1 MAVDRE
7 GMSIRAAGL
16 LRATRSLRATA
27 AACGAS
33 ACLALNAAAQEAG
46 RLFPPIDAASHA
58 DWSGPYLGLSAG
70 AGSNYGRYRT
80 SPFMLGP
87 DMVAGLS
94 GTFTAAGSA
103 TPWNAGGFA
112 GYLWQAGPIVYGV
125 EGRIGTTSTKRSL
138 AFDGTAD
145 SLTAKQSLGGGLRGR
160 LGYAFDNYLFYGTAG
175 LAFGRHRFVAASPFL
190 TTRDT
195 SDDLGF
201 SYGFGI
207 ETAITPTLALGI
219 DYQRIRFSRNGTPFT
234 SVPRARL
241 DSDEVAARLTWR
253 PFGMALAPEPK
264 EEEGQPSDWSIH
276 GQTTYIQQAT
286 PRFRS
291 PYTGQNSFLPTQSRQ
306 TWTLSGFFGR
316 RLWEGGELYFNPE
329 LNQGY
334 GLSNTLGIAGY
345 VNGEAQKAGA
355 SYPKFRAQRY
365 FFRQTFGLGGE
376 TETVEDGPSQ
386 IAGTRDIDR
395 ITFTIGKIA
404 VGDIFDDNAYAH
416 DPRANFNNWGL
427 WASGAYDFPANL
439 PGLTQGAVAELNRK
453 DWAVRA
459 GLFQVPKEPNS
470 DVLDPRITQKGGAVV
485 EFEQRFSLFDQPGKL
500 RIGAF
505 TNVGRTADYRTAL
518 VTADILGLPDPNDA
532 ALLTRRDRRKS
543 GFYVNLEK
551 AITDDLGL
559 FARASWN
566 DGRSEILSFT
576 DIDRSLSG
584 GFALKGTMWNR
595 PKDTVGIGA
604 TYNAISNAHR
614 DYLAAG
620 GLGLL
625 LGDGRLSYAPEHALE
640 AYYKLNLAG
649 SVDVTFDYQLVARP
663 GYNADRGPV
672 NLFAARLHAEF

>member
-1 MAVDRE
+1 MAADRE
-7 GMSIRAAGL
+7 GMSIRAA
-16 LRATRSLRATA
+16 RSLRA
-27 AACGAS
+27 AACAAS
-33 ACLALNAAAQEAG
+33 SCLALNAAAQEAG
-46 RLFPPIDAASHA
+46 RFFPPVDAASHA

-70 AGSNYGRYRT
+70 AGSDYGRYRT
-80 SPFMLGP
+80 KPFTLGP
-87 DMVAGLS
+87 DMVPGVP
-94 GTFTAAGSA
+94 GTFTAPASSI
-103 TPWNAGGFA
+103 PWNAGGFG
-112 GYLWQAGPIVYGV
+112 GYLWQAGPVAYGI
-125 EGRIGTTSTKRSL
+125 EGRIGATSTKRSF

-145 SLTAKQSLGGGLRGR
+145 SLTVKQSLGGGLRGR

-175 LAFGRHRFVAASPFL
+175 LAFGRHRFVAASPLL
-190 TTRDT
+190 TVRDT

-207 ETAITPTLALGI
+207 ETAITPFLALGI
-219 DYQRIRFSRNGTPFT
+219 DYQRIRFGRNGTPFT
-234 SVPRARL
+234 SVPRARM
-241 DSDEVAARLTWR
+241 DGDEVAARLTWR
-253 PFGMALAPEPK
+253 PSGMALAPEPK
-264 EEEGQPSDWSIH
+264 ETAEGQPSDWSLH

-286 PRFRS
+286 PSFRS
-291 PYTGQNSFLPTQSRQ
+291 PYTGPNSFLPTQSRQ

-355 SYPKFRAQRY
+355 PYPKFRAQRY
-365 FFRQTFGLGGE
+365 FLRQTFGLGGE
-376 TETVEDGPSQ
+376 TEIVEDGPNQ

-395 ITFTIGKIA
+395 ITLTVGKMA

-416 DPRANFNNWGL
+416 DPRTNFNNWGL
-427 WASGAYDFPANL
+427 WASAAYDFPANL
-439 PGLTQGAVAELNRK
+439 PGFTQGAVAELNRK

-470 DVLDPRITQKGGAVV
+470 DVLDPRITKKGGAVV

-500 RIGAF
+500 RVGAF

-518 VTADILGLPDPNDA
+518 ASADILGLPDPNDA

-551 AITDDLGL
+551 ALTDDLGL

-566 DGRSEILSFT
+566 DGRSAILSFT

-584 GFALKGTMWNR
+584 GFALKGTMWDR
-595 PKDTVGIGA
+595 PKDTIGLGA
-604 TYNAISNAHR
+604 TYNVISKAHH

-625 LGDGRLSYAPEHALE
+625 LGDGRLNYAPERALE

-649 SVDVTFDYQLVARP
+649 PVDLTFDYQLVTRP